1 MDELKMYVL
10 QEELEKIQGM
20 NNDFAKAKVALGEL
34 ELNKQGVLNQINAM
48 RQEFSEY
55 EKMLI
60 SKYGQDSVIN
70 LQTGEVTKKQN
81 G

>member
-1 MDELKMYVL
+1 MDELKKYVL

-70 LQTGEVTKKQN
+70 LQTGEVTKK
-81 G
+81 

>member
-1 MDELKMYVL
+1 MEELKMYVL

-20 NNDFAKAKVALGEL
+20 NNDFAKAKVTLGEL
-34 ELNKQGVLNQINAM
+34 ELNKQGVLNQINIM

-70 LQTGEVTKKQN
+70 LQTGEVTKK
-81 G
+81 

>member
-1 MDELKMYVL
+1 MDELKVYVL

-20 NNDFAKAKVALGEL
+20 NNEFAKAKISLGEL
-34 ELNKQGVLNQINAM
+34 ELSKQGILNQINAM

-55 EKMLI
+55 ERMLI

-70 LQTGEVTKKQN
+70 LQTGEVTKKQ
-81 G
+81 

>member
-1 MDELKMYVL
+1 MEELKMYVL

-20 NNDFAKAKVALGEL
+20 NSFFAKAKMELGDIEL
-34 ELNKQGVLNQINAM
+34 SKQGVLNQINVM

-70 LQTGEVTKKQN
+70 LQTGEVTKK
-81 G
+81 